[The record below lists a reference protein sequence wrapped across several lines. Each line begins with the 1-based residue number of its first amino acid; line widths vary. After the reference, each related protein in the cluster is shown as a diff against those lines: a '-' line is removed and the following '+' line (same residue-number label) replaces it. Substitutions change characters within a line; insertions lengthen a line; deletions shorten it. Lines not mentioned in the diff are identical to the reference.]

1 MFDDSID
8 RNMERSFVTTYY
20 KRKFNPTK
28 AVEKDITIGD
38 VAHALSLICRANGH
52 LKIFYSVGQH
62 SINCALEARERGLSK
77 KIQLD
82 CLLHD
87 ASEAYIGDVI
97 TPLKIQLS
105 AYKDYEDALQETVL
119 NALGVEAPR
128 KEDAKVIKEIDN
140 CMLYHEFKHLH
151 GDLLFKEEPE
161 IHITISEEEIPHTK
175 IEAQFIELYRQLKT
189 Y

>member
-1 MFDDSID
+1 MFDGKID
-8 RNMERSFVTTYY
+8 RSYVTTYY

-52 LKIFYSVGQH
+52 LKIFFSVGQH
-62 SINCALEARERGLSK
+62 SINCALEAKERGLSK
-77 KIQLD
+77 KLQLD

-97 TPLKIQLS
+97 TPLKIQLN
-105 AYKDYEDALQETVL
+105 AYRNYENALQETVL
-119 NALGVEAPR
+119 NALGVEPPS
-128 KEDAKVIKEIDN
+128 KEEEKIIKQIDN
-140 CMLYHEFKHLH
+140 CMLYYEFKLLH
-151 GDLLFKEEPE
+151 GELLFKEEPK
-161 IHITISEEEIPHTK
+161 IHISISEKEIPHSE
-175 IEAQFIELYRQLKT
+175 IEAQFIELYRQLKQ

>member
-1 MFDDSID
+1 MFDGNID
-8 RNMERSFVTTYY
+8 RSYVTTYY
-20 KRKFNPTK
+20 KRKFNPTR

-52 LKIFYSVGQH
+52 LNIFFSVAQH
-62 SINCALEARERGLSK
+62 SINCAMEAKERGFSK

-97 TPLKIQLS
+97 TPLKIQLNT
-105 AYKDYEDALQETVL
+105 YKDYEKALQATVL
-119 NALGVEAPR
+119 KALGVGPP
-128 KEDAKVIKEIDN
+128 KEEDEKIIKEIDS
-140 CMLYHEFKHLH
+140 CMLYHEFKLLH
-151 GDLLFKEEPE
+151 GELVFKTEPE
-161 IHITISEEEIPHTK
+161 IHITISETEVPHNQ
-175 IEAQFIELYRQLKT
+175 IEAQFIQLYRELKK

>member
-1 MFDDSID
+1 MFDANID
-8 RNMERSFVTTYY
+8 RSYVTTYY
-20 KRKFNPTK
+20 KRKFNPTR
-28 AVEKDITIGD
+28 AAEKDITIGD

-52 LKIFYSVGQH
+52 LKIFFSVAQH
-62 SINCALEARERGLSK
+62 SINCALEARERGLSQ

-105 AYKDYEDALQETVL
+105 AYKDYERELQATVL
-119 NALGVEAPR
+119 NALDVEPPNETEEKA
-128 KEDAKVIKEIDN
+128 IKEIDS
-140 CMLYHEFKHLH
+140 CMLYHEFKLLH
-151 GDLLFKEEPE
+151 GDLLFKTEPE
-161 IHITISEEEIPHTK
+161 IHISICESEVPHAQV
-175 IEAQFIELYRQLKT
+175 EAQFIQLYRELKT